1 VDRCELQDMSGRSGA
16 PHDSPSK
23 SKMRILHH
31 PRDVYWE
38 MWSIAMF
45 DLKDTTT
52 IVFEVK
58 ARLEAY

>member
-1 VDRCELQDMSGRSGA
+1 MPGRSGA

-31 PRDVYWE
+31 PRNVYWE

-45 DLKDTTT
+45 GLKDTTA